1 MQNNKFL
8 SLLGMARK
16 ANRVSLGYDKALE
29 SVHNGKAFV
38 VFVASDISEKT
49 KRGLVFASEEM
60 DVEIISVEHT
70 IFDFTNAVGTKTGIV
85 SVNDAGF
92 AKKLVSLLQA

>member
-1 MQNNKFL
+1 MQNKFL

-29 SVHNGKAFV
+29 AVHSGKSYA
-38 VFVASDISEKT
+38 VFLASDLSEKT
-49 KRGLVFASEEM
+49 KRGLVFAAENT
-60 DVEIISVEHT
+60 DIAIISTEFS
-70 IFDFTNAVGTKTGIV
+70 IFEITNAVGTKTGVV

-92 AKKLVSLLQA
+92 AKKLKTLI

>member
-29 SVHNGKAFV
+29 AVHYGKACV
-38 VFVASDISEKT
+38 VFVAQDISEKT
-49 KRGLVFASEEM
+49 KRGLVFAGEDMEIEVI
-60 DVEIISVEHT
+60 DVQFS
-70 IFDFTNAVGTKTGIV
+70 IFDFTNALGTKTGIV
-85 SVNDAGF
+85 SVNDSGF
-92 AKKLVSLLQA
+92 AKKLVSLLND

>member
-1 MQNNKFL
+1 MQNKFL

-29 SVHNGKAFV
+29 SVHTFKAHV
-38 VFVASDISEKT
+38 VFVANDISEKT
-49 KRGLVFASEEM
+49 KRGLVFAAEESGI
-60 DVEIISVEHT
+60 EIITTDYS

-85 SVNDAGF
+85 SINDSGF
-92 AKKLVSLLQA
+92 AKKLVSLL

>member
-1 MQNNKFL
+1 MQNKFL

-29 SVHNGKAFV
+29 AVHSGKSYA
-38 VFVASDISEKT
+38 VFLASDLSKKT
-49 KRGLVFASEEM
+49 KRGLVFAAENT
-60 DVEIISVEHT
+60 DIAIISTEFS
-70 IFDFTNAVGTKTGIV
+70 IFEITNAVGTKTGVV

-92 AKKLVSLLQA
+92 AKKLKTLI